1 MEKASDVYNKLKLRF
16 VGKAEVAAKPKT
28 ENKEPEDNEETKNT
42 GKKATPWI
50 LPPFGLHI
58 TSIFYFLAYV
68 FFYINLNVYF
78 LDSTPVNGDT
88 EQKADDVEVEDKP
101 KSPAQE
107 ENNDDTASSP
117 NRWTYHVKQFPVFT
131 IGLGNWQDMKA
142 DLGQ

>member
-1 MEKASDVYNKLKLRF
+1 M
-16 VGKAEVAAKPKT
+16 
-28 ENKEPEDNEETKNT
+28 
-42 GKKATPWI
+42 
-50 LPPFGLHI
+50 
-58 TSIFYFLAYV
+58 
-68 FFYINLNVYF
+68 YF